1 MHIVVI
7 AWVFVVGLLAL
18 AEATSAHGSVLGALV
33 TLVFYGVLPLA
44 IVLYLLGAPLRRS
57 ARARRESSAQVA
69 ADPDRG
75 RHAPGDAVAPER
87 EEP

>member
-7 AWVFVVGLLAL
+7 AWVFVVGLVAL
-18 AEATSAHGSVLGALV
+18 AEATSPQGSVLGALV

-44 IVLYLLGAPLRRS
+44 IVLYVLGAPMRRS
-57 ARARRESSAQVA
+57 ARARRESSGRRG